1 MPITG
6 KSIDGFPF
14 DFVIKQTFLI
24 LFLQKLFEMSS
35 RREHR
40 EDKGMIGGKVSSVRA
55 WSFRQSGEARLR

>member
-40 EDKGMIGGKVSSVRA
+40 EDKGMIGGVLEEA
-55 WSFRQSGEARLR
+55 AGEILQA